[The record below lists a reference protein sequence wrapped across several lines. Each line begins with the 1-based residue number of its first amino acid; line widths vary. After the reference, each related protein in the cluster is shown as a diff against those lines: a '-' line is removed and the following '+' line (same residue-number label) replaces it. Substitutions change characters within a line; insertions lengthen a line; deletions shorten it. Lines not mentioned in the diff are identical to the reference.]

1 MIIGLMDGQ
10 AKAASRAI
18 LEIFEYK
25 DDMEVTFIT
34 FAAYSKFE
42 VIHRYSP

>member
-1 MIIGLMDGQ
+1 MDGQ

-18 LEIFEYK
+18 LERFEYK

-34 FAAYSKFE
+34 FATYSKFE